1 MAIINETN
9 CGSFRKE
16 SIMKKRI
23 LLLGVVFLTV
33 GLCGSAALALDHM
46 GSPAASLKKG
56 QLSAGVDYAYSEM
69 DLKLN
74 EGYYTGGGNGT
85 LMPFKSKFRMNKVY
99 ANIGY
104 GITNRLET
112 FLRLGTAD
120 ATFKN
125 NNDVTFNGGSDF
137 AIGFGAKA
145 TFCEKP
151 KLKLGGLF
159 QATWSRTDAS
169 EAVNHAAYP
178 GAHMYSSDVHIS
190 LMEIQLAVGPT
201 YELTDK
207 VSIYGGPF
215 FHMVDGD
222 VNGKWYTTGGAYAG
236 KEEYDIDET
245 STFGAYMGTQVDLAQ
260 NIAFSVEYQH
270 TAAANALGMSLI
282 WRR

>member
-1 MAIINETN
+1 
-9 CGSFRKE
+9 
-16 SIMKKRI
+16 MKKWT
-23 LLLGVVFLTV
+23 LLLGVVFVIV
-33 GLCGSAALALDHM
+33 GLCGSAALALDPM
-46 GSPAASLKKG
+46 GPPAAGLKKG
-56 QLSAGVDYAYSEM
+56 QFSAGVDYSHSEM

-74 EGYYTGGGNGT
+74 EGYYTGGGGGT
-85 LMPFKSKFRMNKVY
+85 LISFKSKFRMNKVY

-104 GITNRLET
+104 GITNNLET
-112 FLRLGTAD
+112 FLRLGAAD

-137 AIGFGAKA
+137 AIGFGVKT
-145 TFCEKP
+145 TFYEKP

-159 QATWSRTDAS
+159 QASWSRTDAS
-169 EAVNHAAYP
+169 KTVDHSSYP
-178 GAHMYSSDVHIS
+178 GSHMYSSEARID
-190 LMEIQLAVGPT
+190 LMEIQLAAGPT

-215 FHMVDGD
+215 FHMVDGGVD
-222 VNGKWYTTGGAYAG
+222 GKWYTLVGTYAG
-236 KEEYDIDET
+236 NESYDIDET
-245 STFGAYMGTQVDLAQ
+245 STFGAYMGTQVNLAQ